1 MPIKMKYARL
11 ERKSHLKID
20 KKLILAS
27 MIKGQQDFRS
37 APGVDNWK
45 IYLIE
50 TTAQGKVLKKKHY
63 EKKAF
68 S

>member
-1 MPIKMKYARL
+1 
-11 ERKSHLKID
+11 
-20 KKLILAS
+20 